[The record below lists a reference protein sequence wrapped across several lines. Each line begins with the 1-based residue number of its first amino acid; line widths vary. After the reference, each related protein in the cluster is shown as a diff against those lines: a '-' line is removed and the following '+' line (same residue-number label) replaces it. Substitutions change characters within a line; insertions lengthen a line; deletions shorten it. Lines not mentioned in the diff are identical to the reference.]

1 MELSKRI
8 ETIRQ
13 ELKISKTEIAEKLNM
28 DLANYA
34 RLEKQGDR
42 LKYFQICDI
51 ALALGV
57 SVEYLLFG
65 EEKINESKNIEIKDL
80 KEKIRL
86 LELQLEVCEMSKEL
100 IKYERVDRHEIFLG
114 CLSKFI
120 EEKKAFEEIKKA
132 FYEIMNYPMN
142 NEKMQTYLSIS
153 DFKPLEIKTKWTPE
167 QNNPTPKE

>member
-1 MELSKRI
+1 MSKRI

-65 EEKINESKNIEIKDL
+65 DKFNNLERKKNAYDKHIKLLNDKIASLEKDRYVYRSLVTDFLIEELKNNKINEAE
-80 KEKIRL
+80 
-86 LELQLEVCEMSKEL
+86 
-100 IKYERVDRHEIFLG
+100 
-114 CLSKFI
+114 LSKIYHTINDIFI
-120 EEKKAFEEIKKA
+120 FPTETWLRREAEKKGKSELDKEIDLS
-132 FYEIMNYPMN
+132 FSEYDEI
-142 NEKMQTYLSIS
+142 
-153 DFKPLEIKTKWTPE
+153 D
-167 QNNPTPKE
+167 

>member
-65 EEKINESKNIEIKDL
+65 DKFNNLERKKNAYDKHIKLLNDKIASLEKDRYVYRSLVTDFLIEELKNNKINEAE
-80 KEKIRL
+80 
-86 LELQLEVCEMSKEL
+86 
-100 IKYERVDRHEIFLG
+100 
-114 CLSKFI
+114 LSKIYHTINDIFI
-120 EEKKAFEEIKKA
+120 FPTETWLRREAEKKGKSELDKEIDLS
-132 FYEIMNYPMN
+132 FSEYDEI
-142 NEKMQTYLSIS
+142 
-153 DFKPLEIKTKWTPE
+153 D
-167 QNNPTPKE
+167 